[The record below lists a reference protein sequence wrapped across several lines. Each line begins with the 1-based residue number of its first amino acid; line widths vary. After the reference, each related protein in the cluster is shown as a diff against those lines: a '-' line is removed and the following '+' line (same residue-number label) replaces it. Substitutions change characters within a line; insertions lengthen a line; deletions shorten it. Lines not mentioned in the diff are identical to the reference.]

1 MEKLMIEKS
10 DQLLFSFFKTLSE
23 QERKHI
29 GLMGGWAVHY
39 LLKSRNVVHVGSRD
53 IDIFFDPKE
62 INPKI
67 LEQKLE
73 RMGFHAHSSFRW
85 VKIFHSESE
94 EELRLEES
102 KKHPIYNLS
111 FIYFDIATPA
121 KAQHSMPEPLL
132 KKVFGKEK
140 QFIKIKGIEVMI
152 PSAKILVE
160 MKLKSAPERSD
171 AFKRAKDIADLYTLL
186 DANSDIWETKEG
198 ARAKTRGLDSKL
210 VKKFKGK
217 LARFKLDGTITA
229 AANMINASLDKIIEL
244 LEKI

>member
-10 DQLLFSFFKTLSE
+10 DDLLFKFFKDLNE
-23 QERKHI
+23 KERTHI

-39 LLKSRNVVHVGSRD
+39 LLKNRDVVHVGSRD

-62 INPKI
+62 ISPKI

-85 VKIFHSESE
+85 VKIFHSETE
-94 EELRLEES
+94 KELHLEES

-111 FIYFDIATPA
+111 FIYFDIATPT

-152 PSAKILVE
+152 PSTKILVE

-171 AFKRAKDIADLYTLL
+171 AFKRAKDIADLYALL
-186 DANSDIWETKEG
+186 NSNSELWQRG
-198 ARAKTRGLDSKL
+198 PAPFPRRWCARRRSERRG
-210 VKKFKGK
+210 GPQ
-217 LARFKLDGTITA
+217 TIRS
-229 AANMINASLDKIIEL
+229 MSRRRVVIIPPR
-244 LEKI
+244 